1 MLKLLRD
8 GHGLQNGILPSSQ
21 HPKSKVLLVA
31 FTHNRTRYRRD
42 PRRRERLRRQAA
54 QHQFVLSP
62 EGAGMDTFRF
72 ATQRMPL
79 TSARVHTHKA
89 WETLL
94 LGSYP
99 VVFNNSLT
107 PLYDGLPVLVVRN
120 VTELTPALLAAYD
133 AFRGRRWD
141 PAPLYMGH
149 HFAAVGRHRL
159 GQSKE
164 YRLEYRLR
172 RP

>member
-62 EGAGMDTFRF
+62 EGAGMDTFR
-72 ATQRMPL
+72 
-79 TSARVHTHKA
+79 A